1 MAITRYFADKK
12 LFGAIAMFI
21 KYLVEKESYLSYSQD
36 FIYGYLESEAYKLS
50 FSDMMEFQ
58 ELKKSRDYA

>member
-21 KYLVEKESYLSYSQD
+21 KYLIEKESYLSYSEE
-36 FIYGYLESEAYKLS
+36 FIFKYLES
-50 FSDMMEFQ
+50 
-58 ELKKSRDYA
+58 